1 MKCHEEELG
10 TTLDEDVITE
20 LKVLA
25 AKEDKKLSWLIE
37 EAIRQYLKCK
47 QGGVVRKTEGA
58 LKASPQVV
66 QTVLEEDEFH
76 AV

>member
-1 MKCHEEELG
+1 MKKKLG
-10 TTLDEDVITE
+10 TTLEEKVITE

-37 EAIRQYLKCK
+37 EALRQYLKRK
-47 QGGVVRKTEGA
+47 RGGVVRKTEGT

-66 QTVLEEDEFH
+66 QAILEEDEFYV
-76 AV
+76 A

>member
-1 MKCHEEELG
+1 MKKKLG
-10 TTLDEDVITE
+10 TALEEDVITE

-37 EAIRQYLKCK
+37 DALRQYLKRK
-47 QGGVVRKTEGA
+47 QGGVVRKTRGS

-66 QTVLEEDEFH
+66 QAVLEEDEFY
-76 AV
+76 AS

>member
-1 MKCHEEELG
+1 MKKKLG
-10 TTLDEDVITE
+10 TALDEDVITE
-20 LKVLA
+20 PKVLA

-37 EAIRQYLKCK
+37 EAIRQYLKRK

-66 QTVLEEDEFH
+66 QAVLEEDEFY

>member
-1 MKCHEEELG
+1 MKKKLG
-10 TTLDEDVITE
+10 TALEEDVITE

-37 EAIRQYLKCK
+37 DALRQYLKRK
-47 QGGVVRKTEGA
+47 QGGVVRKTRGS

-66 QTVLEEDEFH
+66 QAILEEDEFY
-76 AV
+76 AS

>member
-1 MKCHEEELG
+1 MKKKLG
-10 TTLDEDVITE
+10 TALEEDVITE

-37 EAIRQYLKCK
+37 DALRQYLKRK
-47 QGGVVRKTEGA
+47 QAGVVRKTRGS

-66 QTVLEEDEFH
+66 NAILEEDEFY
-76 AV
+76 AS

>member
-1 MKCHEEELG
+1 MKKKLG
-10 TTLDEDVITE
+10 TTLEEKVITE

-37 EAIRQYLKCK
+37 EALRQYLKRK
-47 QGGVVRKTEGA
+47 KGGVVRKTEGM

-66 QTVLEEDEFH
+66 QAILEEDEFYV
-76 AV
+76 A